1 MAGGAD
7 GILVPERPFDVDAV
21 CAQLHRRHQRG
32 RSFSIIVV
40 AEGARPQKVDDQS
53 EHTSRLESP
62 ASAHPGGIATML
74 QYEIE
79 ARTGYETRATIL
91 GHVQRGGTPIAYD
104 RILATRF
111 GTAATDAVL
120 AGRFG
125 TMTALAGTEVLTIDL
140 EQALQ
145 SPKSL
150 DLRLYE
156 TAAVFFG

>member
-1 MAGGAD
+1 MHIGARAA
-7 GILVPERPFDVDAV
+7 VRRDAV

-40 AEGARPQKVDDQS
+40 AEGARPHTVDQS
-53 EHTSRLESP
+53 GHASRLDGPGVCASGQHRQH
-62 ASAHPGGIATML
+62 AAARDRSAH
-74 QYEIE
+74 
-79 ARTGYETRATIL
+79 GYETRATIL

-104 RILATRF
+104 VCLATRF
-111 GTAATDAVL
+111 GIAATDAAL
-120 AGRFG
+120 GGRFG

-145 SPKSL
+145 SAKPL